1 MSRTMVRASRIADGF
16 EFRTYSRGKGL
27 SEGFY
32 VFRSTFEDLEQRGY
46 TVQISS
52 GPYAEF
58 QRNNFDG
65 TVKIRF
71 VWLNRSG
78 NRLSGEE
85 ETVVVSYESLMTFV
99 RINAQAD
106 GPVTWRELDISLR
119 KVRPRLV
126 FRCHERLRE
135 CLDNKTVRRKLVKF
149 LRNNFNWPYSE
160 RIEFYTDFVPY
171 SFSFQEFCG
180 GKNVMCGGVILHGQE
195 DMSKAYYSIHT

>member
-1 MSRTMVRASRIADGF
+1 MSRTMVKASRIADGF
-16 EFRTYSRGKGL
+16 EFRTYSREKGL

-46 TVQISS
+46 AAQISS

-58 QRNNFDG
+58 QRNDFDG

-71 VWLNRSG
+71 VRLNRSG

-85 ETVVVSYESLMTFV
+85 ETVVLSYGDLMAFV
-99 RINAQAD
+99 RISAQAD
-106 GPVTWRELDISLR
+106 GPTAWRGLDVSLR
-119 KVRPRLV
+119 RARPRLV

-135 CLDNKTVRRKLVKF
+135 CLDSKAVRRKLVKF

-160 RIEFYTDFVPY
+160 RFEFYTDFVPY
-171 SFSFQEFCG
+171 SFCFQEFCD

-195 DMSKAYYSIHT
+195 DMATAYYSIHT

>member
-1 MSRTMVRASRIADGF
+1 MDRVMVKASRIADGL
-16 EFRTYSRGKGL
+16 EFRTYSRKKGL

-46 TVQISS
+46 AVQISS
-52 GPYAEF
+52 GPYTEF
-58 QRNNFDG
+58 QRSDFDG

-85 ETVVVSYESLMTFV
+85 ATVVLSYESLMTFV
-99 RINAQAD
+99 HISTQAD
-106 GPVTWRELDISLR
+106 GPATWRGLDVSLR

-126 FRCHERLRE
+126 FRCHERLQE
-135 CLDNKTVRRKLVKF
+135 CLDNKAVRRKLVKF
-149 LRNNFNWPYSE
+149 LRNNFIWPNSE

-171 SFSFQEFCG
+171 SFCFQEFCG